1 VGLHIE
7 AAQSKHHY
15 NEVQDYDSQGLH
27 TNAGHNASRS
37 HSYNSTLLHHC
48 NYNPQYNEVHRK
60 KMLKDRLGDSLPHST
75 SNNR

>member
-7 AAQSKHHY
+7 AVLPKLHY
-15 NEVQDYDSQGLH
+15 NGVLNFDSQGLH
-27 TNAGHNASRS
+27 TNAGHNVSRS

-48 NYNPQYNEVHRK
+48 NYNLQYMQR
-60 KMLKDRLGDSLPHST
+60 LKDRLGDSLPHST